1 MTQLLK
7 EAMRLHQSEQMAE
20 AEMVY
25 RQILAQSPEDV
36 DALHYLGVL
45 LHQRGNSRQGSQL
58 IRKAIKR
65 QPGYVDAHKN
75 LGNVLM
81 ESGRLEKAEQ
91 CYRKAI
97 QLRPDD
103 TDAQLNLCIV
113 LRLQK
118 RYEEAI
124 EAGLK
129 SVNSNAANP
138 LAWFAFGKAL
148 KAGGMTDAAIAA
160 FYRAINLNKEM
171 VEAHNE
177 LCHTLYRAE
186 KVSDVPE
193 IKAKERI
200 KAYQDW
206 LKNEPDNPVVNFMLA
221 ACLGDES
228 ISRMPDEVVR
238 RLFDGFA
245 ASFDQNL
252 SSLDYRVPELVKDRL
267 RKRYPNPLA
276 RMAVLDAGCGTGLCA
291 PFLRPLAGS
300 LLGVDLSAGMIKQ
313 ARRRNLYDDLQEA
326 ELTRFLQETTAK
338 FDLVTC
344 ADTLVY
350 FGDLGPFFKAVAKT
364 LQPGGLL
371 IFSVEHLSTGTAD
384 GYQINTS
391 GRYSHTTEYVRG
403 RLKSAGLS
411 IIGIGEE
418 VIRRES
424 SEPVRGLIVEAENP
438 RPRVCD

>member
-1 MTQLLK
+1 MTPLLK
-7 EAMRLHQSEQMAE
+7 EAMRLHQSGQMAE
-20 AEMVY
+20 AEMAY
-25 RQILAQSPEDV
+25 RLILTQSPEDV
-36 DALHYLGVL
+36 NALHYLGLL
-45 LHQRGNSRQGSQL
+45 LHHKGNSRRGSQL

-65 QPGYVDAHKN
+65 QPGYVDAHRN

-81 ESGRLEKAEQ
+81 ESGQLEKAEQ
-91 CYRKAI
+91 CYRRAI
-97 QLRPDD
+97 KLIPDD
-103 TDAQLNLCIV
+103 ADAQQNLCIV

-138 LAWFAFGKAL
+138 LAWLAFGKAL
-148 KAGGMTDAAIAA
+148 KAGGMTEPAIAA
-160 FYRAINLNKEM
+160 FYRALNLNKEL

-177 LCHTLYRAE
+177 LCHTLYRQE
-186 KVSDVPE
+186 KVSDAPE
-193 IKAKERI
+193 TTVKERI

-228 ISRMPDEVVR
+228 ISRTPDEVVR

-245 ASFDQNL
+245 TSFDQNL
-252 SSLDYRVPELVKDRL
+252 SSIDYRVPELVNDRL
-267 RKRYPNPLA
+267 RKRYPNPKAKL
-276 RMAVLDAGCGTGLCA
+276 AVLDAGCGTGLCG
-291 PFLRPLAGS
+291 PLLRPLAGF

-326 ELTRFLQETTAK
+326 ELTMFLQETNSK

-344 ADTLVY
+344 ADTLIY
-350 FGDLGPFFKAVAKT
+350 FGDLGPFFKAVAKS

-371 IFSVEHLSTGTAD
+371 IFSVEHMSSCAAG
-384 GYQINTS
+384 GYRINTS
-391 GRYSHTTEYVRG
+391 GRYSHTTEYVRVSLE
-403 RLKSAGLS
+403 RAGLS
-411 IIGIGEE
+411 IISIAEE

-438 RPRVCD
+438 KPRI